1 MNFTCIVSEFNPI
14 TKGHEKIINFAKE
27 KTANP
32 IMCIMSGNFVQ
43 RGEPAILDK
52 YTRAKLAIDAGAD
65 IVIELPTIYALSSA
79 TDFAFGAI
87 KTISALTNVEYL
99 VFGSECGKLQEL
111 QSIKDTINIHSNS
124 KLIKEELKK
133 GTSYANT
140 LTKVLNLNLKS
151 NDILAVEYL
160 NALKSLNSKITPL
173 TLKREDNF
181 NLSVSSNGLA
191 SASAIR
197 TLLKEK
203 KIDDA
208 YNLSPL
214 LKKQNIKNITN
225 YQDFNKI
232 VDFKLKT
239 EHQKLKKI
247 NGVSEGIEN
256 YIIENFNVN
265 KTNIK
270 TKRYP
275 ETKIN
280 RILCNFVLDIPQ
292 SLVRSAKQKNSVYIK
307 VLAINNNKKDLLKH
321 LPKNLV
327 IVSKK
332 DETKLN
338 KIQRQVYE
346 KDILASKVFSCI
358 NDGYTGKEDYTN
370 KL

>member
-1 MNFTCIVSEFNPI
+1 MNFTCIISEFNPI
-14 TKGHEKIINFAKE
+14 TKGHEKIINFAKA

-32 IMCIMSGNFVQ
+32 IICIMSGNFVQ

-99 VFGSECGKLQEL
+99 VFGSECGELQEL
-111 QSIKDTINIHSNS
+111 QSIKETINNHSNS

-140 LTKVLNLNLKS
+140 LIKVLNLNLKS

-181 NLSVSSNGLA
+181 NLSVSSSGLA

-203 KIDDA
+203 KFDDA

-239 EHQKLKKI
+239 EHQKLKTI

-292 SLVRSAKQKNSVYIK
+292 ALVRSAKQKNSIYLK

-332 DETKLN
+332 DESKLN
-338 KIQRQVYE
+338 KIQRRVYE

-358 NDGYTGKEDYTN
+358 NDDYTGKEDYTN